1 MLDYK
6 RADSK
11 DLNQLNKI
19 AYESEAYWGYDETF
33 MGIFKEKYTIEEE
46 FLRQSE
52 TFVMTDDEGIIGFFS
67 LKKHGIEATLEYFY
81 IRVDQIGRG
90 MGRKMWELM
99 LEVCLMLDVES
110 LSWVTSPGAIP
121 FYTKMGSSRVG
132 EVSSTIDPSLK
143 IPAFKFQLK

>member
-6 RADSK
+6 KADSK

-19 AYESEAYWGYDETF
+19 SYESEAYWGYDEKF
-33 MGIFKEKYTIEEE
+33 MGIFKEKYAIDED

-52 TFVMTDDEGIIGFFS
+52 TYVMTDDEGIIGFFS
-67 LKKHGIEATLEYFY
+67 IKNHGIEGTLEYFY

-90 MGRKMWELM
+90 MGRKMWKLM

-121 FYTKMGSSRVG
+121 FYTKMGSNRVG